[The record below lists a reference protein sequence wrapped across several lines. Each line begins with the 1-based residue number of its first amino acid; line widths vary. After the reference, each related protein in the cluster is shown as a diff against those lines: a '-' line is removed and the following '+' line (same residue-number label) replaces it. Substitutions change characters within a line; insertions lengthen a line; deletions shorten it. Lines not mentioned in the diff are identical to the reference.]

1 MNKLYISKVLACG
14 IHRQDSFVELK
25 PGLNLIQGRSNT
37 GKTCIIKCI
46 DYCFGGDDKPFDDSL
61 GYTTIQLT
69 LNTPKGSIQISR
81 TFGKNK
87 VDIITNVPGFDN
99 EVYDLKRSIRKKN
112 THTPLLSDLLLTSI
126 GIDDEQA
133 IYKNKYFETQKMT
146 WRTILPLLLF
156 TVNDIVKEN
165 SVIEPT
171 QATQKTAFLS
181 SLLLLING
189 KNLSIVD
196 PTVRKEI
203 RVARKKAVE
212 EYVNKKISSVAEKKK
227 SLEEQLALFD
237 NVDVDAKM
245 QEIINDIKV
254 TEEKIDIA
262 SDKNKK
268 IINQILELQ
277 KKAAECNLL
286 KERYATLHG
295 QYISDIKR
303 LSFIVNGEVEM
314 ENVTP
319 NAICPFCEGTIPSK
333 SKKSYIESA
342 QAELHRITNQMNGL
356 IETENEL
363 TAEEVE
369 ITAQL
374 IELKSQRDDIDNI
387 IQEELQPEAE
397 ALKKALN
404 DYRSYIQIKHE
415 LSIITEFA
423 SSWETDLRALPNE
436 DKSET
441 EYHPKELFDKDFL
454 VEIDTLIKNALVE
467 CKFPNLT
474 TARFNLSTFDIEIN
488 GHKKQN
494 FNGQGYTAFLNSI
507 IAMSFR
513 EYLSKKAAY
522 DPGFLIIDTPL
533 LGLDQGVSDLSS
545 ESMRT
550 ALYTFFTNHQNCG
563 QVILLDNMNNVPNID
578 FESTGTNVITFTK
591 GFEPGRYGFLMDV
604 TD

>member
-1 MNKLYISKVLACG
+1 MNGLYIIKVLACG
-14 IHRQDSFVELK
+14 VNRQDSFVELK

-87 VDIITNVPGFDN
+87 VDIITKVPGFDN
-99 EVYDLKRSIRKKN
+99 GVYDLKRSSRKKKK
-112 THTPLLSDLLLTSI
+112 HTPLLSDLLLTSI

-245 QEIINDIKV
+245 QEIIDNIKV
-254 TEEKIDIA
+254 TEEKIDIV

-268 IINQILELQ
+268 IISQILELQ
-277 KKAAECNLL
+277 EEVAECNLL
-286 KERYATLHG
+286 QERYATLRG
-295 QYISDIKR
+295 QYVSDIKR

-314 ENVTP
+314 ENVAP

-342 QAELHRITNQMNGL
+342 QAELHRITSQMNGL
-356 IETENEL
+356 FETEKEL
-363 TAEEVE
+363 TAEKVE

-374 IELKSQRDDIDNI
+374 SELKSQRNDIDNI
-387 IQEELQPEAE
+387 IKKELQPEAD

-436 DKSET
+436 DKSEA
-441 EYHPKELFDKDFL
+441 EYHPKELFDKEFL
-454 VEIDTLIKNALVE
+454 EEVDTLIKNALTE
-467 CKFPNLT
+467 CSFPNLT
-474 TARFNLSTFDIEIN
+474 TARFNPFSFDIEVN

-507 IAMSFR
+507 IAMTFR
-513 EYLSKKAAY
+513 QSLAKKAVH
-522 DPGFLIIDTPL
+522 DPGFLVIDTPL
-533 LGLDQGVSDLSS
+533 LGLDQGVSDLSP

-550 ALYTFFTNHQNCG
+550 ALYTFFTNHQDCG
-563 QVILLDNMNNVPNID
+563 QVILLDNMNNVPDID
-578 FESTGTNVITFTK
+578 FESTGANVITFTK
-591 GFEPGRYGFLMDV
+591 GFETGRYGFLLDV